1 MVPLMSKAITL
12 LEEEEEE
19 DKRFF
24 SSYNKGRGNDESD
37 WGKRFNK
44 SQV

>member
-1 MVPLMSKAITL
+1 MSKAITL

-19 DKRFF
+19 DKILF

-37 WGKRFNK
+37 
-44 SQV
+44 

>member
-1 MVPLMSKAITL
+1 MSKAITL

-19 DKRFF
+19 DKIFF

-37 WGKRFNK
+37 
-44 SQV
+44 